1 VSPGAGALP
10 LFSRA
15 LGHTTDLPLSWHLG
29 VLPLCSDFVP
39 QDKIGN
45 EAQGDEEDPK
55 HDEIQVE
62 LGVLHVQLSQ
72 NGLRLLKVARLVNV
86 AVQVFSVQ
94 AIDGEDDTLKAV
106 PRQES
111 SVIK

>member
-1 VSPGAGALP
+1 
-10 LFSRA
+10 
-15 LGHTTDLPLSWHLG
+15 
-29 VLPLCSDFVP
+29 
-39 QDKIGN
+39 
-45 EAQGDEEDPK
+45 
-55 HDEIQVE
+55 
-62 LGVLHVQLSQ
+62 
-72 NGLRLLKVARLVNV
+72 VARLVNV